1 MDNYLSSRWPAGMAA
16 RRLPETQKT
25 KKRERKMGRQ
35 VWRTI
40 LILAVTFVLLAGL
53 TAGAFFGVQYAADK
67 LLSQPPAQ
75 PQQPQVSEKPD
86 LPATPS
92 PSPSAGAKPEENWT
106 ADLLPQADPDPSV
119 QLTLL
124 TREGQEML
132 PATEIYKKV
141 LPSIVSVQAFNGM
154 GYSMGSGVVLSES
167 GYILTNYH
175 VVEGGIDLDI
185 MMLGDYTVC
194 KAALV
199 GYDKELD
206 LAILKAE
213 GSGFVPAEMGSSD
226 ELEVGDPVYAIGNPL
241 GYLYG
246 AMSDGI
252 VSALGDRVS
261 ELAYPGRLIQTTAAL
276 NSGNSG
282 GALVDAY
289 GRVIGI
295 TYAKVTGIR
304 EDVVVEG
311 LGLAIPMSD
320 ARSYLNRILRTGDSA
335 RISLGILCYSPV
347 TIETKDGEELTGILV
362 SEATK
367 GTPAFGKLLK
377 DDFITELNGIRV
389 YSVDDVTRILSELDP
404 GDTVELT
411 VLRRD
416 RTITVQVELY
426 DRLSELQ

>member
-1 MDNYLSSRWPAGMAA
+1 MDNYLISRWPEAA
-16 RRLPETQKT
+16 RQQAPKEAVRPRAPQR
-25 KKRERKMGRQ
+25 KRRSSA
-35 VWRTI
+35 WRSV
-40 LILAVTFVLLAGL
+40 LIVALALLVLAALA
-53 TAGAFFGVQYAADK
+53 AGAYFGVQYAA
-67 LLSQPPAQ
+67 
-75 PQQPQVSEKPD
+75 QQLAGK
-86 LPATPS
+86 
-92 PSPSAGAKPEENWT
+92 PSAGGKPNLPALPNQSQTPGGETGESWT
-106 ADLLPQADPDPSV
+106 AADLPQAQPDPGV
-119 QLTLL
+119 QLSLL
-124 TREGQEML
+124 PREGQEPL
-132 PATEIYKKV
+132 AATSIYKKV
-141 LPSIVSVQAFNGM
+141 LPSIVSVQTYNGS

-175 VVEGGIDLDI
+175 VVEGGIELDI
-185 MMLGDYTVC
+185 MLLSDYTTC

-206 LAILKAE
+206 LAVLKAE
-213 GSGFVPAEMGSSD
+213 GSGFVPAEFGSSD
-226 ELEVGDPVYAIGNPL
+226 ELEVGDPVYAIGNPM

-261 ELAYPGRLIQTTAAL
+261 QLSYPGRLIQTTAAL

-289 GRVIGI
+289 GRVVGI
-295 TYAKVTGIR
+295 TYAKVTGVR

-320 ARSYLNRILRTGDSA
+320 ARSYLNRILRTGESA
-335 RISLGILCYSPV
+335 RISLGIQCYSPI
-347 TIETKDGEELTGILV
+347 TIESAEGEMLTGILV
-362 SEATK
+362 SEATE
-367 GTPAFGKLLK
+367 GTPAHGKLLP
-377 DDFITELNGIRV
+377 DDFITHLDGIRV
-389 YSVDDVTRILSELDP
+389 YSVDDVTRMLSEMDP

-411 VLRRD
+411 VLRRG

>member
-16 RRLPETQKT
+16 KSEPERKQK
-25 KKRERKMGRQ
+25 KKRERKKRR
-35 VWRTI
+35 VWRDV
-40 LILAVTFVLLAGL
+40 LIIVLALVLLAGL
-53 TAGAFFGVQYAADK
+53 TVGAFFGVQYAAEK
-67 LLSQPPAQ
+67 MMSAPPTDS
-75 PQQPQVSEKPD
+75 QQPQSSGKPD
-86 LPATPS
+86 LPSAPS
-92 PSPSAGAKPEENWT
+92 QSEDPGENWT

-119 QLTLL
+119 QITLL

-154 GYSMGSGVVLSES
+154 GYSMGSGVVLSQS

-185 MMLGDYTVC
+185 MLLSDYSVH

-213 GSGFVPAEMGSSD
+213 GNGFVPAEIGSSD

-295 TYAKVTGIR
+295 TCAKVTGVR

-347 TIETKDGEELTGILV
+347 TIETADGEELTGILV

-367 GTPAFGKLLK
+367 GTPAEGRLLP

-389 YSVDDVTRILSELDP
+389 YSVDDVTRILSEMDP

-411 VLRRD
+411 VLRRG

>member
-1 MDNYLSSRWPAGMAA
+1 MENYLSSRWPEGMAA
-16 RRLPETQKT
+16 RTEPETKQK
-25 KKRERKMGRQ
+25 KKRGRKKCRPI
-35 VWRTI
+35 WRNV
-40 LILAVTFVLLAGL
+40 LILVLALVLLAGL
-53 TAGAFFGVQYAADK
+53 TAGVFFGVQYAADK
-67 LLSQPPAQ
+67 LLSQPPVQ
-75 PQQPQVSEKPD
+75 SQQPQTGGKPD
-86 LPATPS
+86 LPAAPS
-92 PSPSAGAKPEENWT
+92 PSPSAGEVPGVNWT
-106 ADLLPQADPDPSV
+106 ADLLPQAEPDPGV
-119 QLTLL
+119 QITLR
-124 TREGQEML
+124 TREGQEIL

-175 VVEGGIDLDI
+175 VVEGGMELDI
-185 MMLGDYTVC
+185 MLLSDYTVY

-213 GSGFVPAEMGSSD
+213 GGGFVPAEMGSSD

-347 TIETKDGEELTGILV
+347 TIETAEGEELTGILV

-367 GTPAFGKLLK
+367 GTPAFGKLLP

-389 YSVDDVTRILSELDP
+389 YTVDDVTRILSEMDP

-411 VLRRD
+411 VLRKG